1 MPDIKGNIQR
11 LYNGLKSEG
20 ANDLGTLEEFTSK
33 LQDEGNRR
41 KVYDVVTRKLG
52 HNVGDYNKFS
62 SYIYEDNVKANT
74 QQKLEAKPVDAAVGK
89 PQQASAAVQ
98 QPQTAPQQPVAKQ
111 QPQQKAATVQAQ
123 QPQQPKEHPMTEADK
138 ARMNEFM
145 DEFKGDARA
154 TLARTKNTSDWIEGI
169 SKRKPWDVGN
179 VNIGTDLLANGQ
191 KRNKNVVQKGG
202 KYITQSGNAY
212 NTAEEANEEQEEIDW
227 QNSNAAK
234 VAKMQKELEGLDK
247 EIEKEKKHVSE
258 EYAAKNGI
266 KLPDFLQK
274 FRNAHQ
280 EERKDTPLTV
290 SMSTTS
296 PRLQQLQKRQQELRN
311 SIANLQ
317 RPGVRASVE
326 RMNEDLT
333 AKIGKAYEAAGNKYR
348 ESGREGFDKWLA
360 PMGGESTAYGGGIQ
374 DAYNHDYDVQ
384 ILESARRS
392 IKNAQNLI
400 NEADINA
407 KNGTLT
413 DWLNRSFAGGAAR
426 GLGQSAFDLRTWD
439 FGLNDAV
446 EAKNLLNI
454 LKKADNGQK
463 LTANEQALLDAKA
476 TEAATLAYFGN
487 EVGRGYKA
495 GQVTGMSLPFMVQ
508 IAVHPA
514 AALGKTSQGMMMRY
528 MVKRFGTAALKR
540 SLASRMLTLGAKG
553 AARLGGDIAASALI
567 TSTSGAGNVTAE
579 TMQRMAGNTQYNF
592 TDKELKHIGYSG
604 TKDRED
610 ATSAAVKS
618 FVNNVLENFTEMGHV
633 DVAGKWVKKGLAK
646 ITPKSLEKGL
656 ERFTQNDFA
665 KALKELGQ
673 RTQFHGT
680 IGEYL
685 EEKEGDALRLILGTA
700 EPGANWGTG
709 KGGFFNLDENIDTFL
724 GVGLMGGAFGVMG
737 AAGYRTDRYN
747 ARKAVE
753 NAGNIADAV
762 FADGERFDNWRQI
775 RNTLSFGSDEEVKD
789 VMRDVFGTDNYTD
802 DERKAVAQYAGAAYK
817 MRGIKIAEAKAKAE
831 GDNLM
836 SAYDEGRSLST
847 AEEMNDARNM
857 YEYRRK
863 QAAEAMGISE
873 DELDAQ
879 TEQSTPEMYLRVAMQ
894 QGADKGKAVEKYINS
909 KARFDGMIDGL
920 RDNINDKANEAED
933 AIRQNTNRSMEDAQ
947 VVEATL
953 ADGTHGYIV
962 SGVVDVTEDG
972 KVNANGTADFMTMR
986 TDDGKIIAVAPSDI
1000 ETASVNYADAL
1011 IEQARADIEEQE
1023 STAAE
1028 ADIENGGLNVEQGAP
1043 VNFLDDSGQVVNAV
1057 SEGVTQTE
1065 DGQTIV
1071 SLNVN
1076 GQSIQMPL
1084 DALRGAVDRFNRT
1097 RAEQYARQE
1106 DATDIEQEGEGVQIE
1121 QGQTVTYVGAD
1132 DTQYTAT
1139 VMTEPDADGYV
1150 EIEVQLADGSKFV
1163 NRVKADELMQAATS
1177 IEGKPTTTA
1186 QTSEEEAQLPPPPT
1200 NMTVGED
1207 GSLVEAQQPTEEQT
1221 RAIDRI
1227 PSHEANG
1234 TKVYDWEKA
1243 APEDTYDALV
1253 ETFGSMAD
1261 KGVENSIKDIDKQL
1275 KAAEKALQKVEG
1287 MTIEQMMANPNA
1299 IADAQNLV
1307 NALNE
1312 RKKYWES
1319 VKNVPTARAAQAEE
1333 RKKKEAEN
1341 ALPPLPENVTV
1352 GEDGSLQAVDNNEE
1366 KAQEQITEQPQAVE
1380 ESASEQTESE
1390 AAPEVAEEANE
1401 TEEQVREA
1409 EAQTD
1414 TNPTEAQK
1422 EAGNYRKGHVT
1433 IDGLDISIEQPRGSV
1448 RSGKDKGGKEWSVVM
1463 NNTYGYIRGTEGVD
1477 GDHIDIFLSDNP
1489 TEGDVFVVDQV
1500 NEDGTFDEHK
1510 VMYGFPDIESAR
1522 EAYLANYSEGWQGL
1536 GAITPVSKENFKK
1549 WIDSSHRK
1557 TKPFAEYSSVE
1568 TIGDVL
1574 TEHTE
1579 EEQQTAN
1586 KTKQNDSEG
1595 KQEEKKPQKPTSNR
1609 KNTEEQKERLYEN
1622 GGIYIERET
1631 TEDDGAYEVYS
1642 LHNGD
1647 AVQYCVPDSA
1657 DKRIA
1662 DFKKPG
1668 EESVGTAY
1676 NAMGDYMFRSL
1687 EEAKEIAEKLRKRD
1701 AANAEYQKKVAEKE
1715 KAEAEKAEAEKE
1727 RKRYGG
1733 FTDGKSPMQAANIA
1747 KVLDKVHNF
1756 TGYGTKA
1763 MYKHI
1768 EDWAKTDGVTFGVE
1782 HVPGKKTP
1790 EYYARMKDG
1799 SEFLIPKTAYDYATF
1814 VGGKMMS
1821 EADIERS
1828 KKDDELQSLKQRY
1841 SKYKD
1846 EAKRAERIARLEK
1859 ALKGMN
1865 APDLAKELADLRRLD
1880 ELMGEAEQNTAKPS
1894 TQEKAEEKAKTSDSQ
1909 EDEKKRTE
1917 KDKGKGKK
1925 NERKA
1930 EPMDIGKFVPY
1941 TPKVAEWVQNMPP
1954 MHNMLGVYHDPS
1966 GFAVASDG
1974 HILVYDKRQYDDS
1987 RKGQIVATRDIKK
2000 GREFTWKKKGETIE
2014 GRYPNWQRVIPEVEN
2029 NGYRAVNI
2037 DFAGFA
2043 ADFKKQK
2050 AQIIAEFKE
2059 RNNLPENEDVYAVN
2073 LVMPDGRSVRVDNKL
2088 LQDYL
2093 DAADSLGATSLYYG
2107 NDYRKPLF
2115 VKSENGGALL
2125 MPMMGTNDAPVIDL
2139 SKYVTAENSESKQE
2153 DAASEPTAV
2162 ESKGKKPTAVKGEKI
2177 EDVGERLE
2185 GARKDMLKV
2194 LSKTFED
2201 ATVQALIELP
2211 FSKAFKKPDLKKA
2224 VESGALREEDALF
2237 YETLFA
2243 LINTNKPKDTK
2254 SELWKKKKYENYE
2267 TSVEKWAKQT
2277 HNILS
2282 FLKEFVEATPEQRD
2296 IMMRTMMENHYPGR
2310 DKELAEI
2317 EKRKELNKD
2326 YTYTDKDGK
2335 EHTKKY
2341 EWGDKTTP
2349 NMVWVMHE
2357 ILSRLGYEV
2366 GDKMDIPYGVIKAS
2380 ADGLYYGLTDNKNDK
2395 NYAIGTFASI
2405 EGAIDAAVYLAKVKR
2420 GDTDLQHPKK
2430 LFSVVHTKTTY
2441 KDSGK
2446 YRVVYGRNLNV
2457 KQFDS
2462 KEEADKFVK
2471 EKAARAISAYASPI
2485 QEVDEMTDYVITFYH
2500 PLTGKKIQIDNEK
2513 FATKAE
2519 TLTYLSENIES
2530 VNEAVNEKLR
2540 AEAEQKGQKKEIT
2553 ADDMMHVSYTYNV
2566 ANKTASYAVYMN
2578 KEVANNYGM
2587 PAMLREGFQS
2597 REEAKQWLEEHKTE
2611 VFDIYKKA
2619 EAQRKAYV
2627 YFSSGQDT
2635 RAGEDYR
2642 NGKDVTAE
2650 DFMNE
2655 FGFRGVQFGN
2665 WTNQTDRQMAINQ
2678 AYDALI
2684 DMAHLLG
2691 VSPKALSLGGK
2702 LGIAF
2707 GSRGSGNANAH
2718 FERDE
2723 FVINLTKTRGAGSLA
2738 HEWWHAL
2745 DSYFAKQAGMELG
2758 MVTEQTSL
2766 EMRKELR
2773 EAYNNL
2779 VDAIKETDYYE
2790 RSRKSG
2796 SYWGSIV
2803 EVTARLFAE
2812 WVDRELK
2819 KRGELNTFL
2828 SRGADEER
2836 WQQMMY
2842 DVHRATATVS
2852 GKEPMT
2858 FDEFKQTKE
2867 SLRGYPYPS
2876 TAEVEELGDAVRN
2889 IFDTVQERID
2899 EESGAVALFHKAE
2912 GTAEGVSE
2920 RDAAVR
2926 DAIVD
2931 IMRGAGIEVVTDTEE
2946 AQRILDLANGEVNE
2960 HRVYHGT
2967 GADFDAFDHSHMGE
2981 GEGAQAYGWGT
2992 YVTEVE
2998 GIGRGYAKR
3007 VTDLKASERE
3017 FIKGKIEEARKYNIP
3032 AQVEYW
3038 ENELKNLGDAQ
3049 HYLYEVEI
3057 PEDNGRNY
3065 IDWKAP
3071 LTKEN
3076 KEDIRAG
3083 LLKDNFFRGQEQ
3095 MTYDD
3100 LKSRGHDV
3108 PGFEEWLGLRA
3119 DLLTTSYNGEDFYKG
3134 LSQELGG
3141 DEIASEFLKD
3151 CGFVGIKYPAEALS
3165 GGREDG
3171 AKNFVIFDENN
3182 AKIESKTRFF
3192 RTESGEAYGFV
3203 KDGKIY
3209 LDPRIAGTQTA
3220 VHEYTHLWAEALRQ
3234 SEPEKWKEIA
3244 DVLQNDKSVAPLMEQ
3259 VKKNYPELSGDDLID
3274 ELLAHYSGKRG
3285 AERLNAAA
3293 DEIEKQNGGVFG
3305 KAEAISAIENVKR
3318 VLNDFWKKVAELL
3331 GFEKKF
3337 KNADE
3342 VADMVLNDLLSGSA
3356 INTATDNKSGQ
3367 MRFDFGDNENKRAT
3381 EEDAANTL
3389 YSARE
3394 LVKARQRIN
3403 SIGNIGKA
3411 GTKAFESEDGKRIYN
3426 PTVAKN
3432 IGEYMVNALQEY
3444 KDWLEFYAEDSNATK
3459 AYKQRFADHIAE
3471 VDKAIEFY
3479 NELKDGKITDP
3490 NAIYDR
3496 DIRYREIGAPL
3507 NPRGERM
3514 TAQNTSLDEAIAIQG
3529 SGIRYSTRV
3538 NHNSPFL
3545 LKKADGSFVDAETGE
3560 TLGFDHRFMG
3570 TGEGNQAHGW
3580 GSYFSVNDI
3589 REYAGS
3595 ADVSDELE
3603 AVEDAEEKW
3612 KDEEQEAWIDT
3623 DIETREQF
3631 NIDLP
3636 IYLEDSYSI
3645 GDADPREVAE
3655 IAVEYFGEDRDKVF
3669 TDDENEDDNIY
3680 EINDRLLSAMDTEYR
3695 RKMFDKRSEFI
3706 DNYVKEHTQQPERHH
3721 YDVEIPD
3728 NDGTNY
3734 IEEGG
3739 EVDEKIL
3746 GKVRAEL
3753 QSRIDE
3759 DGMNADYMLEKMDDV
3774 DYMDGRL
3781 LYKMLSKY
3789 AFDGSDEKASK
3800 FLKECGIV
3808 GIHYDGRQDGEC
3820 YVIFDESDAKIV
3832 NHERFRDGEAAQTE
3846 ERDEDAMER
3855 DARAFADELGTRVRV
3870 VRDVNEIEHPD
3881 AATQNRM
3888 RESLGWFDPKSG
3900 EVVVVIPNNTDA
3912 ADVRATVLHE
3922 IVGHK
3927 GLQQVVGKEKFE
3939 DFLMKVYRGV
3949 DVETRKK
3956 INEIA
3961 ARNHWDFYEGIEEY
3975 IAQQAER
3982 GFEDREN
3989 AGLWR
3994 KIVQY
3999 VRDLLSEA
4007 KVRLGMNL
4015 GENDVRYMLWKTYQL
4030 KKGRRG
4036 VFAEARDVALQNE
4049 LGVGNYRYSRNV
4061 FGGNSGYVGYS
4072 KSKRAVRAENA
4083 GLRNKSQMNKEFA
4096 DEVNELI
4103 KATNPDAEKVTLKQ
4117 IKDALGDIKADE
4129 WHHTSMYG
4137 NRTNYYSAETIA
4149 KYFTPESEEEKT
4161 ARESKANRYEE
4172 ARAAY
4177 YDLHNEL
4184 EKAAYDAMPK
4194 NENGKFVSS
4203 DGYEVMAQR
4212 NMLDKPQNLY
4222 NAGIIKGNR
4231 YYSGED
4237 LYFEHREDYDRLE
4250 KEYNE
4255 AWQKAHDGVLTE
4267 DKKERLQQLQKEMSE
4282 ADIDRFRFRT
4292 SEELDRDY
4300 PNWNDTQTTSKGG
4313 HSTQITGTVSTYRK
4327 IGEMLK
4333 QNGMDGV
4340 SVLDA
4345 SSGKGVGTEA
4355 LRDMGFD
4362 VDDVE
4367 PYAPSDRKNAPTYD
4381 SYDKIDKKYDVIISN
4396 AVLNVIP
4403 DDWRADVLRNM
4414 AAHLADG
4421 GMMIV
4426 NTRGVDE
4433 AKGVKNKVE
4442 LDDASEILIS
4452 NGKGG
4457 FRSYQKFYN
4466 HETLAKFI
4474 KDTLGDGYVIEK
4486 ATKANAGFANSNA
4499 VVVRKADT
4507 TNGGGIRFRDNGSNA
4522 AAHPDEADNTLRGVA
4537 LEYNKRLG
4545 KGSYQAIEAIQDS
4558 MRSLLEVQRI
4568 LEERSGKPLE
4578 DWENAYMAENA
4589 MSSRNNAEYEAWK
4602 RDNYKP
4608 LTEAVR
4614 ALMES
4619 EGLSREGVEEYLYM
4633 KHGIERNRE
4642 MSVRAAISEKAEREG
4657 KKAAHA
4663 EIRAQRDAAKQ
4674 NGTDFKEPTDTERK
4688 RLEKQ
4693 KEAEMQKQLRNDW
4706 KQKRDEIRK
4715 QYPNDWEKAQR
4726 ELDKAAT
4733 MVFGADLDAREYSGL
4748 TAIMSTDDVADART
4762 RAYDAVKQLMEDRPQ
4777 ECKALDDAVHN
4788 AASITLEKPFRS
4800 GLIDRT
4806 TFDDISDMY
4815 EYYIPLRGFSETMA
4829 EEVYN
4834 YLRGDAGHG
4843 YSEPIKR
4850 AKGRMSQAESPL
4862 TYLVQMAQ
4870 SALVQGNRNIMK
4882 QRFYNMA
4889 VRRPSDLITVSEAWV
4904 VKQLNPQTGA
4914 EEWVTAYPQIKPEMS
4929 ADEVEKA
4936 VADFE
4941 NDMMQREAQGEA
4953 FKTGSKKGDGI
4964 PYRTL
4969 HDQLAEHQVIVKRA
4983 GREYVLTVNGNP
4995 RLAQAVNG
5003 KTNPNSNYEGVGGK
5017 VKKALDDTNRKLSQL
5032 YTTANPDFVV
5042 SNLMRD
5048 TAYTW
5053 SMALIKEDATY
5064 AKSFIGHWN
5073 KNLPKMWSLY
5083 TKLQHNRLDM
5093 NDPVEREFKN
5103 FVMNGG
5109 ETGYS
5114 TLQEL
5119 EDIKAELD
5127 KDLAK
5132 GDVKKYVDRKLE
5144 AFDRLNRSVENLARF
5159 SAYLASRDAG
5169 RTVERSV
5176 YDAKEISVNFNKKGA
5191 GGMFFGTNG
5200 QTKIGN
5206 IASSMSAIGR
5216 GGYIFWNAGIQG
5228 MANISKI
5235 AKRNPKK
5242 FAAGAAV
5249 GFALGFILAAMHGD
5263 DDDDE
5268 LGYGDLPDYVRRS
5281 NIVIGGGKHY
5291 FTAPLPVEYRTMY
5304 GMGELAQRVL
5314 SGNEKYT
5321 NAELAEKVAATITQA
5336 LPIDPLEGMSGGGK
5350 WYSPLIPSY
5359 AKPLAE
5365 VAVNSDWTGK
5375 PIYYENEWNK
5385 RNPEW
5390 TKVNEKTTNS
5400 ILFATSKML
5409 NEWTG
5414 GDDFTSGALDINPAI
5429 VEHLAQGY
5437 LGGLMTFGN
5446 RVMKTG
5452 ETLVGAR
5459 DYDSRN
5465 IPVANRIYKQPTEYT
5480 KDSRINSEYRKDVED
5495 MRDLKQKERGY
5506 RQKAAEGNAE
5516 YAEKY
5521 RELVRSREYRKMLR
5535 FENLYK
5541 QVKKLNDDAGGDE
5554 RAMKQVKRL
5563 KKDAVRVMDNE
5574 N

>member
-1 MPDIKGNIQR
+1 MPDINENRKAIYNALAKKGVNM
-11 LYNGLKSEG
+11 
-20 ANDLGTLEEFTSK
+20 GTYEQFDRAMSDT
-33 LQDEGNRR
+33 GNR
-41 KVYDVVTRKLG
+41 KAVYDAARKHG
-52 HNVGDYNKFS
+52 INVGDYDTYENA
-62 SYIYEDNVKANT
+62 IYAS
-74 QQKLEAKPVDAAVGK
+74 QQKLETKPVDAAVSK

-111 QPQQKAATVQAQ
+111 QPQQ
-123 QPQQPKEHPMTEADK
+123 PKGHPMTEEDK
-138 ARMNEFM
+138 ARMSESM
-145 DEFKGDARA
+145 GDMRMSIAA
-154 TLARTKNTSDWIEGI
+154 KTKNTSDWIEGI

-191 KRNKNVVQKGG
+191 KRNKNVVQKGN

-212 NTAEEANEEQEEIDW
+212 DTAEEANEEQEEIDW
-227 QNSNAAK
+227 KNSNAAK

-247 EIEKEKKHVSE
+247 QIADEEGRLRVQTLADKDAIMYSNEK
-258 EYAAKNGI
+258 YNTM
-266 KLPDFLQK
+266 QK
-274 FRNAHQ
+274 ELGKTA
-280 EERKDTPLTV
+280 
-290 SMSTTS
+290 TS
-296 PRLQQLQKRQQELRN
+296 GKLQQLRQRQQELRN

-487 EVGRGYKA
+487 EAGRGYKA

-508 IAVHPA
+508 FAVHPA

-567 TSTSGAGNVTAE
+567 TSTTGAGNVTAE
-579 TMQRMAGNTQYNF
+579 TMQKMAGNIQGDF
-592 TDKELKHIGYSG
+592 TDKELKHIGYLG

-724 GVGLMGGAFGVMG
+724 GVSLMGGAFGVMG
-737 AAGYRTDRYN
+737 AAGYRTERYN

-753 NAGNIADAV
+753 NAGAAADAV
-762 FADGERFDNWRQI
+762 FARVAQERNDADILTGENGWRQM

-789 VMRDVFGTDNYTD
+789 VLTRVFTS
-802 DERKAVAQYAGAAYK
+802 DEFTPEQRKAVAQYAGAAYK
-817 MRGIKIAEAKAKAE
+817 MRGIKIAEAKAKAG

-972 KVNANGTADFMTMR
+972 KVNASGTADFMTMR
-986 TDDGKIIAVAPSDI
+986 TDDGKVIAVAPSDI
-1000 ETASVNYADAL
+1000 ETASINAADAL
-1011 IEQARADIEEQE
+1011 VEQARADIEEQE

-1028 ADIENGGLNVEQGAP
+1028 ANIENGGLNVEQGAP
-1043 VNFLDDSGQVVNAV
+1043 VNFVDDSGQVVNAV

-1163 NRVKADELMQAATS
+1163 NRVKADELMQAATA

-1207 GSLVEAQQPTEEQT
+1207 GSIVEAQQPTEEQT

-1261 KGVENSIKDIDKQL
+1261 KGVENSVKDIDKQL
-1275 KAAEKALQKVEG
+1275 KAAEKALQKVEN

-1333 RKKKEAEN
+1333 ERKKKEAEN
-1341 ALPPLPENVTV
+1341 ALPPLPENVTI
-1352 GEDGSLQAVDNNEE
+1352 GEDGSLQVVEDNNEE
-1366 KAQEQITEQPQAVE
+1366 KEEEPTTEATE
-1380 ESASEQTESE
+1380 ETPVAEEKENEPTVTEEPTE
-1390 AAPEVAEEANE
+1390 AAPTAQQA
-1401 TEEQVREA
+1401 EEQVREA

-1448 RSGKDKGGKEWSVVM
+1448 RSGKDKDGKEWSVVM

-1489 TEGDVFVVDQV
+1489 AEGDVFVVDQV

-1568 TIGDVL
+1568 TNGDVL

-1579 EEQQTAN
+1579 EAQQAANEDEQRDAVNKQVEKVLSEHGYHKGDMFRTHNMGNNAKAEIAGFDAGGVVLRTFDENGKQTAQYIEFAEN
-1586 KTKQNDSEG
+1586 FLEMVDNGYLEPITEERKES
-1595 KQEEKKPQKPTSNR
+1595 EEKADNVQQA
-1609 KNTEEQKERLYEN
+1609 EEPKERLYEN

-1747 KVLDKVHNF
+1747 KVLDKLHNY

-1799 SEFLIPKTAYDYATF
+1799 SEFLIPKTAYDYAKF
-1814 VGGKMMS
+1814 VGGKMMD

-1828 KKDDELQSLKQRY
+1828 KKDAELQSLKQRY
-1841 SKYKD
+1841 SKYKGKA
-1846 EAKRAERIARLEK
+1846 ERAERIARLEK

-1880 ELMGEAEQNTAKPS
+1880 ELMGEAEKAEKPQ
-1894 TQEKAEEKAKTSDSQ
+1894 QEKAEEKK
-1909 EDEKKRTE
+1909 EE
-1917 KDKGKGKK
+1917 KGKK
-1925 NERKA
+1925 YDFSNESEEEFVAFEKKVKDMSDEELLDVMRSQGWDENKANHMSVYDEYDARYDKKYTEMFEMYMNGLNGGSMSRKQVEGMLADA
-1930 EPMDIGKFVPY
+1930 EKKWKDG
-1941 TPKVAEWVQNMPP
+1941 
-1954 MHNMLGVYHDPS
+1954 
-1966 GFAVASDG
+1966 GFANDMRIELNAQMD
-1974 HILVYDKRQYDDS
+1974 
-1987 RKGQIVATRDIKK
+1987 AC
-2000 GREFTWKKKGETIE
+2000 REWLDAHLEKEEKKKE
-2014 GRYPNWQRVIPEVEN
+2014 
-2029 NGYRAVNI
+2029 
-2037 DFAGFA
+2037 
-2043 ADFKKQK
+2043 
-2050 AQIIAEFKE
+2050 
-2059 RNNLPENEDVYAVN
+2059 
-2073 LVMPDGRSVRVDNKL
+2073 
-2088 LQDYL
+2088 
-2093 DAADSLGATSLYYG
+2093 
-2107 NDYRKPLF
+2107 
-2115 VKSENGGALL
+2115 
-2125 MPMMGTNDAPVIDL
+2125 
-2139 SKYVTAENSESKQE
+2139 
-2153 DAASEPTAV
+2153 
-2162 ESKGKKPTAVKGEKI
+2162 GKKPTAVKGKKI
-2177 EDVGERLE
+2177 EDVGEKIG
-2185 GARKDMLKV
+2185 GARKDIASEMSGKINLNAD
-2194 LSKTFED
+2194 TF
-2201 ATVQALIELP
+2201 P
-2211 FSKAFKKPDLKKA
+2211 KMFPKFDLKKLVEKGLDPKMAAA
-2224 VESGALREEDALF
+2224 VMFLRQEAMKVF
-2237 YETLFA
+2237 
-2243 LINTNKPKDTK
+2243 K
-2254 SELWKKKKYENYE
+2254 SKKKRSGTAEALSAAKFFAAYAKRALEEGNTDVTFTDGRWMFTEYGQASIKTNIE
-2267 TSVEKWAKQT
+2267 LYGKIMEKMGTDMLDLDLSDYHIDPIGVGKISGVRHYAYRNDGKGGREQFEPHYTAHAGRSVDY
-2277 HNILS
+2277 
-2282 FLKEFVEATPEQRD
+2282 LKEDE
-2296 IMMRTMMENHYPGR
+2296 R
-2310 DKELAEI
+2310 DKAFEFVINKLEQNVSYKNAHPYSLSVYRQGSKYFVGTRISGEI
-2317 EKRKELNKD
+2317 EHLTEDFDNLKDANEYLNANEADLQVKAAQ
-2326 YTYTDKDGK
+2326 TEQQKKADKKSTAPVAKLEFKSGK
-2335 EHTKKY
+2335 ENRSNTVISVKI
-2341 EWGDKTTP
+2341 GDEYVP
-2349 NMVWVMHE
+2349 
-2357 ILSRLGYEV
+2357 LSDEL
-2366 GDKMDIPYGVIKAS
+2366 
-2380 ADGLYYGLTDNKNDK
+2380 
-2395 NYAIGTFASI
+2395 
-2405 EGAIDAAVYLAKVKR
+2405 
-2420 GDTDLQHPKK
+2420 
-2430 LFSVVHTKTTY
+2430 
-2441 KDSGK
+2441 KDSSVLEF
-2446 YRVVYGRNLNV
+2446 Y
-2457 KQFDS
+2457 
-2462 KEEADKFVK
+2462 KEHKDELQQ
-2471 EKAARAISAYASPI
+2471 KA
-2485 QEVDEMTDYVITFYH
+2485 QQLMDEWF
-2500 PLTGKKIQIDNEK
+2500 
-2513 FATKAE
+2513 
-2519 TLTYLSENIES
+2519 
-2530 VNEAVNEKLR
+2530 
-2540 AEAEQKGQKKEIT
+2540 
-2553 ADDMMHVSYTYNV
+2553 
-2566 ANKTASYAVYMN
+2566 
-2578 KEVANNYGM
+2578 
-2587 PAMLREGFQS
+2587 
-2597 REEAKQWLEEHKTE
+2597 EAKQ
-2611 VFDIYKKA
+2611 KA
-2619 EAQRKAYV
+2619 KGWKPELSLGGVGAR
-2627 YFSSGQDT
+2627 S
-2635 RAGEDYR
+2635 GEDYR
-2642 NGKDVTAE
+2642 HGRDIDAE
-2650 DFMNE
+2650 ELHNT
-2655 FGFRGVQFGN
+2655 FGFRGIEFGN
-2665 WTNQTDRQMAINQ
+2665 YVSQKERQKFLNET
-2678 AYDALI
+2678 YDALM
-2684 DMAHLLG
+2684 DLSTLLG
-2691 VSPKALSLGGK
+2691 ISPKAIGLGGE
-2702 LGIAF
+2702 LGFAIGA
-2707 GSRGSGNANAH
+2707 RGLGAKSGQAH
-2718 FERDE
+2718 YEPTYN
-2723 FVINLTKTRGAGSLA
+2723 VINLTKKSGAGALA

-2745 DSYFAKQAGMELG
+2745 DFFMNREGNTRKASATSVENAEGFSKETRKEMRDAFMHLMETIKGSEYYKRTKALEHRMHPDRASNQTGYFDQPTELG
-2758 MVTEQTSL
+2758 ARAFQ
-2766 EMRKELR
+2766 
-2773 EAYNNL
+2773 
-2779 VDAIKETDYYE
+2779 DYVQ
-2790 RSRKSG
+2790 R
-2796 SYWGSIV
+2796 
-2803 EVTARLFAE
+2803 RLME
-2812 WVDRELK
+2812 KGVKND
-2819 KRGELNTFL
+2819 FL
-2828 SRGADEER
+2828 STFTPEES
-2836 WQQMMY
+2836 WNGE
-2842 DVHRATATVS
+2842 A
-2852 GKEPMT
+2852 EN
-2858 FDEFKQTKE
+2858 
-2867 SLRGYPYPS
+2867 YPYPTGKDAEKIAEAIDNVFS
-2876 TAEVEELGDAVRN
+2876 T
-2889 IFDTVQERID
+2889 IQERTD
-2899 EESGAVALFHKAE
+2899 EDGKAILYHKAE

-2926 DAIVD
+2926 DAIVER
-2931 IMRGAGIEVVTDTEE
+2931 MREAGIEVVTDTEE

-2981 GEGAQAYGWGT
+2981 GEGNQFFGWGT

-2998 GIGRGYAKR
+2998 GIGRTYAR
-3007 VTDLKASERE
+3007 ASA
-3017 FIKGKIEEARKYNIP
+3017 KGT
-3032 AQVEYW
+3032 
-3038 ENELKNLGDAQ
+3038 NELKEAERKRDEASYRVQLLSQRYRDTELSIKNYKQATGHHKREIDRLMNERTALVKEHGEKSTQVSNFDFYDYIGEEREYLKTIESSLKKEEDAYKETKKELLEAQ
-3049 HYLYEVEI
+3049 NELEEAKNNVKEAESNIQRFLYTVDI
-3057 PEDNGRNY
+3057 PNDNGRNY

-3076 KEDIRAG
+3076 KEDIHAG

-3182 AKIESKTRFF
+3182 AKITDKVRFF

-3209 LDPRIAGTQTA
+3209 LDPRIAGAQTA
-3220 VHEYTHLWAEALRQ
+3220 VHEYTHLWAEAVRKGN
-3234 SEPEKWKEIA
+3234 PEKWDEIKG
-3244 DVLQNDKSVAPLMEQ
+3244 VLLNDESVKPFIDE
-3259 VKKNYPELSGDDLID
+3259 VRKKYPELTNED
-3274 ELLAHYSGKRG
+3274 ELLDEVLAHYSGKRG
-3285 AERLNAAA
+3285 AERLRASTKRIADSKNGVFEKADVYRAMENLKNAIRRFWEAFA
-3293 DEIEKQNGGVFG
+3293 DFMHVPYKSVDEI
-3305 KAEAISAIENVKR
+3305 ADR
-3318 VLNDFWKKVAELL
+3318 V
-3331 GFEKKF
+3331 
-3337 KNADE
+3337 
-3342 VADMVLNDLLSGSA
+3342 MYDLLSGVNPRQEVEKLQKEPHKKKQLDIVTKA
-3356 INTATDNKSGQ
+3356 NVMFDDYHTGIRTIDDIKTFAEAVEYGEGMDMYPDFTEDDAREALKSGEITVYSSKPIENGVFVSASR
-3367 MRFDFGDNENKRAT
+3367 MEAEDYAGGGKVYEKRVPLTDVAWLFANEG
-3381 EEDAANTL
+3381 
-3389 YSARE
+3389 
-3394 LVKARQRIN
+3394 Q
-3403 SIGNIGKA
+3403 
-3411 GTKAFESEDGKRIYN
+3411 
-3426 PTVAKN
+3426 
-3432 IGEYMVNALQEY
+3432 
-3444 KDWLEFYAEDSNATK
+3444 YAE
-3459 AYKQRFADHIAE
+3459 
-3471 VDKAIEFY
+3471 V
-3479 NELKDGKITDP
+3479 NE
-3490 NAIYDR
+3490 
-3496 DIRYREIGAPL
+3496 DIRFRDGEIGTPL

-3545 LKKADGSFVDAETGE
+3545 LKRADGSFVDAETGE

-3580 GSYFSVNDI
+3580 GSYFSANDI
-3589 REYAGS
+3589 RRYGNKYGVK
-3595 ADVSDELE
+3595 ADVLYKGKSLRD
-3603 AVEDAEEKW
+3603 
-3612 KDEEQEAWIDT
+3612 
-3623 DIETREQF
+3623 DIFAPF
-3631 NIDLP
+3631 N
-3636 IYLEDSYSI
+3636 YSY
-3645 GDADPREVAE
+3645 
-3655 IAVEYFGEDRDKVF
+3655 FF
-3669 TDDENEDDNIY
+3669 DENGMYGGKAAAEKKYMEDIDRAIRRN
-3680 EINDRLLSAMDTEYR
+3680 NDYGASQIQKKLDLLRQS
-3695 RKMFDKRSEFI
+3695 SEQDFV
-3706 DNYVKEHTQQPERHH
+3706 NVTNRHH

-3734 IEEGG
+3734 IEEK
-3739 EVDEKIL
+3739 EP
-3746 GKVRAEL
+3746 
-3753 QSRIDE
+3753 
-3759 DGMNADYMLEKMDDV
+3759 
-3774 DYMDGRL
+3774 
-3781 LYKMLSKY
+3781 LS
-3789 AFDGSDEKASK
+3789 EKAIDRIVDALDKRLRDTFKDTKTEGFYEWVRVHHSEGLRQGQNFRDIRE
-3800 FLKECGIV
+3800 FLRDSGNTEEEISNVLHDAGFV

-3832 NHERFRDGEAAQTE
+3832 NHERFRDAEETE
-3846 ERDEDAMER
+3846 QNAERDEDAMER
-3855 DARAFADELGTRVRV
+3855 EARTFADELGTRVRV

-3939 DFLMKVYRGV
+3939 DFLMRVYRGV

-4030 KKGRRG
+4030 KKNRRG
-4036 VFAEARDVALQNE
+4036 VFAEAKDVALQNE

-4231 YYSGED
+4231 YYSGEE
-4237 LYFEHREDYDRLE
+4237 LYFDHKEDYDRLE

-4267 DKKERLQQLQKEMSE
+4267 DKKERLQQLQKEMNE
-4282 ADIDRFRFRT
+4282 ADIDR
-4292 SEELDRDY
+4292 Y
-4300 PNWNDTQTTSKGG
+4300 
-4313 HSTQITGTVSTYRK
+4313 
-4327 IGEMLK
+4327 
-4333 QNGMDGV
+4333 
-4340 SVLDA
+4340 
-4345 SSGKGVGTEA
+4345 
-4355 LRDMGFD
+4355 
-4362 VDDVE
+4362 
-4367 PYAPSDRKNAPTYD
+4367 
-4381 SYDKIDKKYDVIISN
+4381 
-4396 AVLNVIP
+4396 
-4403 DDWRADVLRNM
+4403 
-4414 AAHLADG
+4414 
-4421 GMMIV
+4421 
-4426 NTRGVDE
+4426 
-4433 AKGVKNKVE
+4433 
-4442 LDDASEILIS
+4442 
-4452 NGKGG
+4452 
-4457 FRSYQKFYN
+4457 
-4466 HETLAKFI
+4466 
-4474 KDTLGDGYVIEK
+4474 
-4486 ATKANAGFANSNA
+4486 
-4499 VVVRKADT
+4499 
-4507 TNGGGIRFRDNGSNA
+4507 RFRDNGNNA
-4522 AAHPDEADNTLRGVA
+4522 ATHPEGADNELRGVA

-4602 RDNYKP
+4602 RDSYKP

-4693 KEAEMQKQLRNDW
+4693 KAAEMQKQLRSDW
-4706 KQKRDEIRK
+4706 KQKRDEIRNK
-4715 QYPNDWEKAQR
+4715 YPNDWEKAQR

-4777 ECKALDDAVHN
+4777 ECKALDDAVRN

-4800 GLIDRT
+4800 GLIDRA

-4815 EYYIPLRGFSETMA
+4815 EYYIPLRGFSETTA

-4889 VRRPSDLITVSEAWV
+4889 LRRPSDLITVSEAWV

-4953 FKTGSKKGDGI
+4953 FKTGSKKGEGI

-4995 RLAQAVNG
+4995 RLAQAING

-5017 VKKALDDTNRKLSQL
+5017 VKKGLDDVNRKMSQL
-5032 YTTANPDFVV
+5032 YTTANPDFVL

-5073 KNLPKMWSLY
+5073 KNLPKMWTLY
-5083 TKLQHNRLDM
+5083 NKLQHNTLNM
-5093 NDPVEREFKN
+5093 NDQTEREFKN

-5132 GDVKKYVDRKLE
+5132 GNVKEFVDRKLA

-5200 QTKIGN
+5200 QTKLGN

-5228 MANISKI
+5228 MANIAKV

-5242 FAAGAAV
+5242 FTAGAAV
-5249 GFALGFILAAMHGD
+5249 GFALGFILAAIHGD

-5268 LGYGDLPDYVRRS
+5268 LGYGDLPEYVRRS

-5291 FTAPLPVEYRTMY
+5291 FTAPLPVEYRVMY

-5321 NAELAEKVAATITQA
+5321 NAELAEKITSTITQA
-5336 LPIDPLEGMSGGGK
+5336 LPIDPMEGMSGGGK

-5390 TKVNEKTTNS
+5390 TKVNENTTNS

-5452 ETLVGAR
+5452 ETIVGAR

-5465 IPVANRIYKQPTEYT
+5465 IPFANRTYKQPTEYT
-5480 KDSRINSEYRKDVED
+5480 KESRINSEYRKDIED

>member
-1 MPDIKGNIQR
+1 MPDINENRKAIYNALAKKGVNM
-11 LYNGLKSEG
+11 
-20 ANDLGTLEEFTSK
+20 GTYEQFDRAMSDT
-33 LQDEGNRR
+33 GNR
-41 KVYDVVTRKLG
+41 KAVYDAARKHG
-52 HNVGDYNKFS
+52 INVGDYNT
-62 SYIYEDNVKANT
+62 YENAIYAS

-89 PQQASAAVQ
+89 PTQTSASV
-98 QPQTAPQQPVAKQ
+98 QQPVAKQ
-111 QPQQKAATVQAQ
+111 QPQQKAATVQAP
-123 QPQQPKEHPMTEADK
+123 QPQQPKEHPMTKEDK
-138 ARMNEFM
+138 ARM
-145 DEFKGDARA
+145 DESIADMRMSIA
-154 TLARTKNTSDWIEGI
+154 ARTKNTSDWIEGI

-212 NTAEEANEEQEEIDW
+212 DTAEEANEEQEEIDW

-247 EIEKEKKHVSE
+247 QIEKEKKHVSE

-290 SMSTTS
+290 SVSTTS
-296 PRLQQLQKRQQELRN
+296 PRLQQLQQRQKELRN

-333 AKIGKAYEAAGNKYR
+333 TKIGKAYEAAGNKYR

-374 DAYNHDYDVQ
+374 DAYNHDYDVR

-439 FGLNDAV
+439 FGLNDAD
-446 EAKNLLNI
+446 EAMNLLAI

-476 TEAATLAYFGN
+476 IEAATLAYFGN
-487 EVGRGYKA
+487 EVGRGYNA

-553 AARLGGDIAASALI
+553 VARLGGDIAAATAI
-567 TSTSGAGNVTAE
+567 TSSMGLGNVAAE
-579 TMQRMAGNTQYNF
+579 TMQRMAGNIQGDF
-592 TDKELKHIGYSG
+592 TDKELKHIGYLG

-646 ITPKSLEKGL
+646 ITPKGLEKGL

-665 KALKELGQ
+665 KALRELGQ

-737 AAGYRTDRYN
+737 AAGYRTNRYK

-762 FADGERFDNWRQI
+762 FADGEHFGKWREI

-920 RDNINDKANEAED
+920 REKVDDKANEAED

-972 KVNANGTADFMTMR
+972 KVNASGTADFMTMR
-986 TDDGKIIAVAPSDI
+986 TDDGKVIAVAPSDI

-1011 IEQARADIEEQE
+1011 IEQARAEIEEQE

-1043 VNFLDDSGQVVNAV
+1043 VNFIDDGGMVVNAV

-1071 SLNVN
+1071 LLNVN

-1106 DATDIEQEGEGVQIE
+1106 DAADIEQEGEGVQIE

-1150 EIEVQLADGSKFV
+1150 EIEVQLADGSRFV
-1163 NRVKADELMQAATS
+1163 NRVKADELMQAATA

-1200 NMTVGED
+1200 NMTVDANGN
-1207 GSLVEAQQPTEEQT
+1207 LVEAQQPTEEQT

-1333 RKKKEAEN
+1333 ERKRKEAEN
-1341 ALPPLPENVTV
+1341 SLPPLPENVTI
-1352 GEDGSLQAVDNNEE
+1352 GEDGSLQAVDNNNEE
-1366 KAQEQITEQPQAVE
+1366 KAEEPTTEATEATPVAE
-1380 ESASEQTESE
+1380 EKENEPTVTEEPTE
-1390 AAPEVAEEANE
+1390 AAPTAEENTAAS
-1401 TEEQVREA
+1401 EEKA
-1409 EAQTD
+1409 
-1414 TNPTEAQK
+1414 
-1422 EAGNYRKGHVT
+1422 
-1433 IDGLDISIEQPRGSV
+1433 
-1448 RSGKDKGGKEWSVVM
+1448 
-1463 NNTYGYIRGTEGVD
+1463 
-1477 GDHIDIFLSDNP
+1477 
-1489 TEGDVFVVDQV
+1489 EGDVYEELPIDPSKYYRVTTISELNNITKTGRLSTPEIAMFDNTILNKIHDAIGISFKELEALNSTLEGQEQLRKLWKENKIGPLAPRTKSNHGDIGFQKGSTYYAVD
-1500 NEDGTFDEHK
+1500 N
-1510 VMYGFPDIESAR
+1510 A
-1522 EAYLANYSEGWQGL
+1522 SEGTVVIVNNNKKAKFLQGHH
-1536 GAITPVSKENFKK
+1536 GSYSGRYNDEIKVGEPVVLREGFEGTNF
-1549 WIDSSHRK
+1549 DYFLK
-1557 TKPFAEYSSVE
+1557 TKDGWRKIDFNTAKAAQQQAQQV
-1568 TIGDVL
+1568 T
-1574 TEHTE
+1574 TE
-1579 EEQQTAN
+1579 ERKESEEKADNVQD

-1609 KNTEEQKERLYEN
+1609 KNTEKPKERLYEN

-1647 AVQYCVPDSA
+1647 AVRYCVPDSA

-1676 NAMGDYMFRSL
+1676 NTMGDYEFRSL
-1687 EEAKEIAEKLRKRD
+1687 EEAKEIAEKLRDRD

-1715 KAEAEKAEAEKE
+1715 KAEEKTE
-1727 RKRYGG
+1727 
-1733 FTDGKSPMQAANIA
+1733 
-1747 KVLDKVHNF
+1747 
-1756 TGYGTKA
+1756 
-1763 MYKHI
+1763 
-1768 EDWAKTDGVTFGVE
+1768 
-1782 HVPGKKTP
+1782 GKK
-1790 EYYARMKDG
+1790 EEKKQNENFMRD
-1799 SEFLIPKTAYDYATF
+1799 DY
-1814 VGGKMMS
+1814 
-1821 EADIERS
+1821 R
-1828 KKDDELQSLKQRY
+1828 DD
-1841 SKYKD
+1841 
-1846 EAKRAERIARLEK
+1846 EK
-1859 ALKGMN
+1859 ALIYDFSNILSEAYNGKRKKLRKELDEIKAESGRTDIFGVYNSNGEFLDVAGSAAEAYQVALNNDEESFSVVRFASAAPGNFVYGVTSGWLFTNEIPSGEWRDDKGMLRQEVKDSSIKAIEN
-1865 APDLAKELADLRRLD
+1865 ELALPERI
-1880 ELMGEAEQNTAKPS
+1880 
-1894 TQEKAEEKAKTSDSQ
+1894 
-1909 EDEKKRTE
+1909 E
-1917 KDKGKGKK
+1917 KDMPEDK
-1925 NERKA
+1925 RKA
-1930 EPMDIGKFVPY
+1930 EQKPIDEDIKLSEKEEETLGKFRALQKRRNEIMNELRTLLGGTTESYLQKATEQQKKEAQKLIEEGRALSGTMQKDDLVDLVH
-1941 TPKVAEWVQNMPP
+1941 KVW
-1954 MHNMLGVYHDPS
+1954 HMLGQ
-1966 GFAVASDG
+1966 ASRRYEADG
-1974 HILVYDKRQYDDS
+1974 
-1987 RKGQIVATRDIKK
+1987 
-2000 GREFTWKKKGETIE
+2000 
-2014 GRYPNWQRVIPEVEN
+2014 
-2029 NGYRAVNI
+2029 
-2037 DFAGFA
+2037 
-2043 ADFKKQK
+2043 
-2050 AQIIAEFKE
+2050 
-2059 RNNLPENEDVYAVN
+2059 
-2073 LVMPDGRSVRVDNKL
+2073 
-2088 LQDYL
+2088 
-2093 DAADSLGATSLYYG
+2093 
-2107 NDYRKPLF
+2107 
-2115 VKSENGGALL
+2115 
-2125 MPMMGTNDAPVIDL
+2125 
-2139 SKYVTAENSESKQE
+2139 SKQNGAKLNE
-2153 DAASEPTAV
+2153 WANLHSDLNVYLNQTYGENVVYMGGKQQDIRETKQTKDAASEPTA
-2162 ESKGKKPTAVKGEKI
+2162 EEGKGKKPTAVKGKKI
-2177 EDVGERLE
+2177 EDVGEKIG
-2185 GARKDMLKV
+2185 GARKDIASEMSGKINLNAD
-2194 LSKTFED
+2194 TF
-2201 ATVQALIELP
+2201 P
-2211 FSKAFKKPDLKKA
+2211 KMFPKFDLKKLVEKGLDPKMAAA
-2224 VESGALREEDALF
+2224 VMFLRQEAMKVF
-2237 YETLFA
+2237 
-2243 LINTNKPKDTK
+2243 K
-2254 SELWKKKKYENYE
+2254 SKKKRSGTAEALSAAKFFAAYAKRALEEGNTDVTFTDGRWMFTEYGQASIKTNIE
-2267 TSVEKWAKQT
+2267 LYGKIMEKMGTDMLDLDLSDYHIDPIGVGKISGVRHYAYRNDGKGGREQFEPHYTAHAGRSVDY
-2277 HNILS
+2277 
-2282 FLKEFVEATPEQRD
+2282 LKEDERDKAFEFVINKLEQNVSYKNAHPYSLSVYRQGSKYFVGTRISGEIEHLTEDFDNLNDANEYLNANEADLQVKAAQTEQQKKAD
-2296 IMMRTMMENHYPGR
+2296 KKSTAPVAKLEFKSGKENRTMVISVKIGNEYVPLS
-2310 DKELAEI
+2310 DEL
-2317 EKRKELNKD
+2317 KD
-2326 YTYTDKDGK
+2326 SSVLKFYK
-2335 EHTKKY
+2335 EHKDELQQKAQQLMD
-2341 EWGDKTTP
+2341 EW
-2349 NMVWVMHE
+2349 
-2357 ILSRLGYEV
+2357 
-2366 GDKMDIPYGVIKAS
+2366 
-2380 ADGLYYGLTDNKNDK
+2380 
-2395 NYAIGTFASI
+2395 F
-2405 EGAIDAAVYLAKVKR
+2405 
-2420 GDTDLQHPKK
+2420 
-2430 LFSVVHTKTTY
+2430 
-2441 KDSGK
+2441 
-2446 YRVVYGRNLNV
+2446 
-2457 KQFDS
+2457 
-2462 KEEADKFVK
+2462 
-2471 EKAARAISAYASPI
+2471 
-2485 QEVDEMTDYVITFYH
+2485 
-2500 PLTGKKIQIDNEK
+2500 
-2513 FATKAE
+2513 
-2519 TLTYLSENIES
+2519 
-2530 VNEAVNEKLR
+2530 
-2540 AEAEQKGQKKEIT
+2540 
-2553 ADDMMHVSYTYNV
+2553 
-2566 ANKTASYAVYMN
+2566 
-2578 KEVANNYGM
+2578 
-2587 PAMLREGFQS
+2587 
-2597 REEAKQWLEEHKTE
+2597 EAKQ
-2611 VFDIYKKA
+2611 KA
-2619 EAQRKAYV
+2619 KGWKPELSLGGVGAR
-2627 YFSSGQDT
+2627 S
-2635 RAGEDYR
+2635 GEDYR
-2642 NGKDVTAE
+2642 HGRDIDAE
-2650 DFMNE
+2650 ELHNT
-2655 FGFRGVQFGN
+2655 FGFRGIEFGN
-2665 WTNQTDRQMAINQ
+2665 YVSQKERQKYLNET
-2678 AYDALI
+2678 YDALM
-2684 DMAHLLG
+2684 DLSTLLG
-2691 VSPKALSLGGK
+2691 ISPKAIGLGGE
-2702 LGIAF
+2702 LGFAIGA
-2707 GSRGSGNANAH
+2707 RGLGAKSGQAH
-2718 FERDE
+2718 YEPTYN
-2723 FVINLTKTRGAGSLA
+2723 VINLTKKSGAGALA

-2745 DSYFAKQAGMELG
+2745 DFFMNREGNTRKASATSVENAEGFNKETRKEMRDAFMHLMETIKGSEYYKRSKALEHRMHPDRASNQTGYFDQPTELG
-2758 MVTEQTSL
+2758 ARAFQ
-2766 EMRKELR
+2766 
-2773 EAYNNL
+2773 
-2779 VDAIKETDYYE
+2779 DYVQ
-2790 RSRKSG
+2790 R
-2796 SYWGSIV
+2796 
-2803 EVTARLFAE
+2803 RLME
-2812 WVDRELK
+2812 KGVKND
-2819 KRGELNTFL
+2819 FL
-2828 SRGADEER
+2828 STFTPEES
-2836 WQQMMY
+2836 WNGE
-2842 DVHRATATVS
+2842 A
-2852 GKEPMT
+2852 EN
-2858 FDEFKQTKE
+2858 
-2867 SLRGYPYPS
+2867 YPYPTGKDAEKIAEAIDNVFS
-2876 TAEVEELGDAVRN
+2876 T
-2889 IFDTVQERID
+2889 IQERTD
-2899 EESGAVALFHKAE
+2899 EDGKAILYHKAE

-2920 RDAAVR
+2920 RDAMLR
-2926 DAIVD
+2926 DAVVD
-2931 IMRGAGIEVVTDTEE
+2931 KLREAGIEVVTDTEE

-2981 GEGAQAYGWGT
+2981 GEGNQSFGWGT

-3007 VTDLKASERE
+3007 TGDLKNSERE

-3057 PEDNGRNY
+3057 PEDNGNNY
-3065 IDWKAP
+3065 VEWDKAITDEQVSQVKKG
-3071 LTKEN
+3071 LINDSRFKKESKKMYN
-3076 KEDIRAG
+3076 TILKGISDKSLMPPFDEWIEDRAG
-3083 LLKDNFFRGQEQ
+3083 VSAMSGMENGQR
-3095 MTYDD
+3095 
-3100 LKSRGHDV
+3100 L
-3108 PGFEEWLGLRA
+3108 
-3119 DLLTTSYNGEDFYKG
+3119 YN
-3134 LSQELGG
+3134 ELITLFGS
-3141 DEIASEFLKD
+3141 DKAASEFLKD
-3151 CGFVGIKYPAEALS
+3151 CGFIGIKYPAEALS

-3171 AKNFVIFDENN
+3171 AKNFVIFDEND

-3209 LDPRIAGTQTA
+3209 LDPRIAGAQTA

-3411 GTKAFESEDGKRIYN
+3411 GTKAFEGEDGKRIYN

-3432 IGEYMVNALQEY
+3432 IGEEMVNALQEY

-3490 NAIYDR
+3490 NTIYDR
-3496 DIRYREIGAPL
+3496 NIRYREIGAPL

-3545 LKKADGSFVDAETGE
+3545 LKRADGSFVDPETGE

-3570 TGEGNQAHGW
+3570 SGEGAQVHGW
-3580 GSYFSVNDI
+3580 GSYFSANDI
-3589 REYAGS
+3589 RRYADNVQGTETYKGLHRRDIEKEFYGDR
-3595 ADVSDELE
+3595 AKITAVEEVLLAMREGKTPQEAIKEELDFWRSDEGDFAKSVMNVLE
-3603 AVEDAEEKW
+3603 A
-3612 KDEEQEAWIDT
+3612 
-3623 DIETREQF
+3623 
-3631 NIDLP
+3631 L
-3636 IYLEDSYSI
+3636 
-3645 GDADPREVAE
+3645 DPSD
-3655 IAVEYFGEDRDKVF
+3655 FKQ
-3669 TDDENEDDNIY
+3669 
-3680 EINDRLLSAMDTEYR
+3680 TE
-3695 RKMFDKRSEFI
+3695 
-3706 DNYVKEHTQQPERHH
+3706 PERHH

-3728 NDGTNY
+3728 NNGENY
-3734 IEEGG
+3734 IEEK
-3739 EVDEKIL
+3739 EP
-3746 GKVRAEL
+3746 
-3753 QSRIDE
+3753 
-3759 DGMNADYMLEKMDDV
+3759 
-3774 DYMDGRL
+3774 
-3781 LYKMLSKY
+3781 LS
-3789 AFDGSDEKASK
+3789 EKAIDRIVDALDKRLRDTFKDTRTEGFYEWARAHYSEGLRQGQHFRDIRE
-3800 FLKECGIV
+3800 FLRDSALTEEEISNILHDAGFV
-3808 GIHYDGRQDGEC
+3808 GIHYYGRRDGDS
-3820 YVIFDESDAKIV
+3820 YVIFDENDARIV

-3855 DARAFADELGTRVRV
+3855 EARTLAEELNTGVRV

-3922 IVGHK
+3922 VVGHK

-3939 DFLMKVYRGV
+3939 DFLMRVYRGV

-3956 INEIA
+3956 INELA

-4036 VFAEARDVALQNE
+4036 VFAEAKDVALQNE
-4049 LGVGNYRYSRNV
+4049 LGVGNYGR
-4061 FGGNSGYVGYS
+4061 
-4072 KSKRAVRAENA
+4072 
-4083 GLRNKSQMNKEFA
+4083 
-4096 DEVNELI
+4096 
-4103 KATNPDAEKVTLKQ
+4103 
-4117 IKDALGDIKADE
+4117 
-4129 WHHTSMYG
+4129 
-4137 NRTNYYSAETIA
+4137 
-4149 KYFTPESEEEKT
+4149 
-4161 ARESKANRYEE
+4161 
-4172 ARAAY
+4172 
-4177 YDLHNEL
+4177 
-4184 EKAAYDAMPK
+4184 
-4194 NENGKFVSS
+4194 
-4203 DGYEVMAQR
+4203 
-4212 NMLDKPQNLY
+4212 KP
-4222 NAGIIKGNR
+4222 
-4231 YYSGED
+4231 
-4237 LYFEHREDYDRLE
+4237 RL
-4250 KEYNE
+4250 
-4255 AWQKAHDGVLTE
+4255 
-4267 DKKERLQQLQKEMSE
+4267 
-4282 ADIDRFRFRT
+4282 RT

-4507 TNGGGIRFRDNGSNA
+4507 TNGGGIRFRDNGGNA

-4602 RDNYKP
+4602 RDSYKP

-4693 KEAEMQKQLRNDW
+4693 KAAEMQKQLRNDW
-4706 KQKRDEIRK
+4706 KQKRDEIRNK
-4715 QYPNDWEKAQR
+4715 YPNDWEKAQR

-4733 MVFGADLDAREYSGL
+4733 QTFGADLDAREYSGL

-4762 RAYDAVKQLMEDRPQ
+4762 RAYDAVKQLMEDRPE
-4777 ECKALDDAVHN
+4777 ECKALDEAVHN

-4800 GLIDRT
+4800 GLIDRA

-4815 EYYIPLRGFSETMA
+4815 EYYIPLRGFSETTA

-4889 VRRPSDLITVSEAWV
+4889 LRRPSDLITVSEAWV

-4953 FKTGSKKGDGI
+4953 FKTGSKKGEGI

-5017 VKKALDDTNRKLSQL
+5017 VKKGLDDVNRKMSQL
-5032 YTTANPDFVV
+5032 YTTANPDFVL

-5064 AKSFIGHWN
+5064 AKNFIGHWN
-5073 KNLPKMWSLY
+5073 KNLPKMWTLY
-5083 TKLQHNRLDM
+5083 NKLQHNTLNM
-5093 NDPVEREFKN
+5093 NDQTEREFKN

-5132 GDVKKYVDRKLE
+5132 GNVKEFVDRKLE

-5176 YDAKEISVNFNKKGA
+5176 WDAKEISVNFNKKGA

-5200 QTKIGN
+5200 QTKLGN

-5242 FAAGAAV
+5242 FTAGAAI
-5249 GFALGFILAAMHGD
+5249 GFALGWILSAIHGD

-5268 LGYGDLPDYVRRS
+5268 LGYGDLPEYVRRS
-5281 NIVIGGGKHY
+5281 NIVIGAGGHY
-5291 FTAPLPVEYRTMY
+5291 ATIPLPVEYRVMY

-5336 LPIDPLEGMSGGGK
+5336 LPIDPMEGMSGGGK

-5385 RNPEW
+5385 KMPEW
-5390 TKVNEKTTNS
+5390 TKVNENTTNS

-5465 IPVANRIYKQPTEYT
+5465 IPFANRTYKQPTEYT

>member
-1 MPDIKGNIQR
+1 MPDRIKGVYDALI
-11 LYNGLKSEG
+11 KEG
-20 ANDLGTLEEFTSK
+20 YTDKDLGGYDKFSK
-33 LQDEGNRR
+33 AMRDGKNDAVRRNTYSFLKNRG
-41 KVYDVVTRKLG
+41 YSNL
-52 HNVGDYNKFS
+52 GDYDSYSNKLLE
-62 SYIYEDNVKANT
+62 IDDVKANT
-74 QQKLEAKPVDAAVGK
+74 QQKLETKPVDAAVSK
-89 PQQASAAVQ
+89 PTQASAAVQ

-111 QPQQKAATVQAQ
+111 QPKQKAAE
-123 QPQQPKEHPMTEADK
+123 PQGTPMSEADRQRFTQFGADILGQTAYDMGKVQNMGEYSK
-138 ARMNEFM
+138 AKLKNPLDVKGKGIGFNIALGTDMQPHEINPNVVKTADGKYLTSDGNKFLNI
-145 DEFKGDARA
+145 GDASEQQNLIDK
-154 TLARTKNTSDWIEGI
+154 TLMPAYKAEELKGQINDIDKQIVEEEARLRKNTENTLGKFKRVPTKFDNTINMPTSSGKLDALKAERNKLQSEYNKLFQSGTRSQVEGLYNSVTNSI
-169 SKRKPWDVGN
+169 DKAVNAAAKKHDMPNVVFSPYAVGGVGMSKRD
-179 VNIGTDLLANGQ
+179 
-191 KRNKNVVQKGG
+191 
-202 KYITQSGNAY
+202 
-212 NTAEEANEEQEEIDW
+212 
-227 QNSNAAK
+227 
-234 VAKMQKELEGLDK
+234 
-247 EIEKEKKHVSE
+247 
-258 EYAAKNGI
+258 
-266 KLPDFLQK
+266 
-274 FRNAHQ
+274 
-280 EERKDTPLTV
+280 
-290 SMSTTS
+290 
-296 PRLQQLQKRQQELRN
+296 
-311 SIANLQ
+311 IAL
-317 RPGVRASVE
+317 
-326 RMNEDLT
+326 LT
-333 AKIGKAYEAAGNKYR
+333 AKADNPDVENLEIAQR
-348 ESGREGFDKWLA
+348 TLL
-360 PMGGESTAYGGGIQ
+360 
-374 DAYNHDYDVQ
+374 DA
-384 ILESARRS
+384 
-392 IKNAQNLI
+392 KNII
-400 NEADINA
+400 NEADQNA
-407 KNGTLT
+407 RQGTFA
-413 DWLNRSFAGGAAR
+413 DWWARSFAGGAAR
-426 GLGQSAFDLRTWD
+426 GLGQKAFDIKTWD
-439 FGLNDAV
+439 FGMHDAK
-446 EAKNLLNI
+446 ASMAFKKI
-454 LKKADNGQK
+454 IDKADRGEK
-463 LTANEQALLDAKA
+463 LTEGEQALLDAKA
-476 TEAATLAYFGN
+476 VEAATNAYFGN

-495 GQVTGMSLPFMVQ
+495 GSVTGESLPFMLEMA
-508 IAVHPA
+508 INPA
-514 AALGKTSQGMMMRY
+514 AGVGKGAQAAFTRY
-528 MVKRFGTAALKR
+528 MIKRFGSAALKR
-540 SLASRMLTLGAKG
+540 SLATKLAYNVGKYGVRAL
-553 AARLGGDIAASALI
+553 GDIAGSSIMAATTGSAR
-567 TSTSGAGNVTAE
+567 VTAE
-579 TMQRMAGNTQYNF
+579 ANRRMAGDAQFKLDDN
-592 TDKELKHIGYSG
+592 LKPTFSG
-604 TKDRED
+604 VEGKED
-610 ATSAAVKS
+610 AEKAWLHAFSQTAVD
-618 FVNNVLENFTEMGHV
+618 NFTEMEGFKYEKGGEALAKM
-633 DVAGKWVKKGLAK
+633 AGKFV
-646 ITPKSLEKGL
+646 PKSVKRFLEGATNN
-656 ERFTQNDFA
+656 EYA
-665 KALKELGQ
+665 KMMSEIMKRA
-673 RTQFHGT
+673 QFHGT
-680 IGEYL
+680 IGEYM
-685 EEKEGDALRLILGTA
+685 EEKEADALNIILGNSNM
-700 EPGANWGTG
+700 NWGAG
-709 KGGFFNLDENIDTFL
+709 KDGFFNPSDNLDTYL
-724 GVGLMGGAFGVMG
+724 GVSLMGGAFGVMG
-737 AAGYRTDRYN
+737 AAGYRTERYN

-753 NAGNIADAV
+753 NAGAAADAV
-762 FADGERFDNWRQI
+762 FARVAQERNDADILTGENGWRQM

-789 VMRDVFGTDNYTD
+789 VLTRVFTS
-802 DERKAVAQYAGAAYK
+802 DEFTPEQRKAVAQYAGAAYK
-817 MRGIKIAEAKAKAE
+817 MRGIKIAEAKAKAG

-972 KVNANGTADFMTMR
+972 KVNTNGTADFMTMR

-1000 ETASVNYADAL
+1000 ETVSVNYADAL
-1011 IEQARADIEEQE
+1011 IEQARAEIEEQE

-1028 ADIENGGLNVEQGAP
+1028 ANIENGGLNVEQGAP
-1043 VNFLDDSGQVVNAV
+1043 VNFVDDSGQVVNAV

-1106 DATDIEQEGEGVQIE
+1106 DAADIEQEGEGVQIE

-1163 NRVKADELMQAATS
+1163 NRVKADKLMQAATA

-1207 GSLVEAQQPTEEQT
+1207 GSIVEAQQPTEEQT
-1221 RAIDRI
+1221 RVIDRI

-1333 RKKKEAEN
+1333 ERKKKEAEN
-1341 ALPPLPENVTV
+1341 SLPPLPENVTI
-1352 GEDGSLQAVDNNEE
+1352 GEDGSLQAVEDNEE
-1366 KAQEQITEQPQAVE
+1366 KVQEPTTEATPVAE
-1380 ESASEQTESE
+1380 EKENEPTVTEEPTE
-1390 AAPEVAEEANE
+1390 AAPTAEESTAATETEAQIEAAEKKNKKYDFSIE
-1401 TEEQVREA
+1401 TEEEFAAFEKKVRDMSDEELLDVMRSQGFDETKA
-1409 EAQTD
+1409 DHPSVYDEYD
-1414 TNPTEAQK
+1414 YRHDKEYTEMF
-1422 EAGNYRKGHVT
+1422 EMYMN
-1433 IDGLDISIEQPRGSV
+1433 GLNDGSV
-1448 RSGKDKGGKEWSVVM
+1448 SREQVEEMLADAEKEWKDGGFANDLRTQLNAQIDACREWLEAHLETKDNVVAK
-1463 NNTYGYIRGTEGVD
+1463 
-1477 GDHIDIFLSDNP
+1477 
-1489 TEGDVFVVDQV
+1489 Q
-1500 NEDGTFDEHK
+1500 
-1510 VMYGFPDIESAR
+1510 
-1522 EAYLANYSEGWQGL
+1522 
-1536 GAITPVSKENFKK
+1536 
-1549 WIDSSHRK
+1549 
-1557 TKPFAEYSSVE
+1557 E
-1568 TIGDVL
+1568 TGR
-1574 TEHTE
+1574 HTE
-1579 EEQQTAN
+1579 EAQQPTAEKATPQAEEEQATNEDEQRDAVNKQVEKVLSEHGYHKGDMFRTHNMGNNAKAEIAGFDAGGVVLRTFAENGKQTAQYIELAEN
-1586 KTKQNDSEG
+1586 FLEMVDNGYLEPITEERKESEPQDKTKQNDSEG
-1595 KQEEKKPQKPTSNR
+1595 KKEEKKPQKPTSNR
-1609 KNTEEQKERLYEN
+1609 KNTEEPKERLYEN

-1747 KVLDKVHNF
+1747 KVLDKLHNF

-1799 SEFLIPKTAYDYATF
+1799 SEFLIPKTAYDYARF
-1814 VGGKMMS
+1814 VGGKMMG

-1828 KKDDELQSLKQRY
+1828 KKDAELQSLKQKY

-1846 EAKRAERIARLEK
+1846 GAKRNERIARLEK

-1894 TQEKAEEKAKTSDSQ
+1894 TQEKAEETAKTSDSQ
-1909 EDEKKRTE
+1909 EDEKKTE

-1925 NERKA
+1925 
-1930 EPMDIGKFVPY
+1930 
-1941 TPKVAEWVQNMPP
+1941 
-1954 MHNMLGVYHDPS
+1954 
-1966 GFAVASDG
+1966 
-1974 HILVYDKRQYDDS
+1974 
-1987 RKGQIVATRDIKK
+1987 
-2000 GREFTWKKKGETIE
+2000 
-2014 GRYPNWQRVIPEVEN
+2014 
-2029 NGYRAVNI
+2029 
-2037 DFAGFA
+2037 
-2043 ADFKKQK
+2043 
-2050 AQIIAEFKE
+2050 
-2059 RNNLPENEDVYAVN
+2059 
-2073 LVMPDGRSVRVDNKL
+2073 
-2088 LQDYL
+2088 
-2093 DAADSLGATSLYYG
+2093 
-2107 NDYRKPLF
+2107 
-2115 VKSENGGALL
+2115 
-2125 MPMMGTNDAPVIDL
+2125 
-2139 SKYVTAENSESKQE
+2139 
-2153 DAASEPTAV
+2153 
-2162 ESKGKKPTAVKGEKI
+2162 PTAVKGKKI
-2177 EDVGERLE
+2177 EDVGEKIG
-2185 GARKDMLKV
+2185 GARKDIASEMSGKINLNADTFPKMFPKFDLQKLVEKGLDPKMAAAVMFLRQEAMKV
-2194 LSKTFED
+2194 FKSKKKRSGTAEALSAAKFFAAYAKRALEEGNTDVTFTDGRWMFTEYGQASIKTN
-2201 ATVQALIELP
+2201 IELYGKIMEKMGTDMLDLDLSDYHIDP
-2211 FSKAFKKPDLKKA
+2211 IGVGKISGVRHYAYRNDGKGGREQFEPHYTAHAGRSVDYLKEDERDKAFEFVINKLEQNVSYKNAHPYSLSVYRQGSKYFVGTRISGEIEHLTEDFDNLKDANEYLNANEADLQVKAAQTEQQKKA
-2224 VESGALREEDALF
+2224 DKKSTAPVAKLEFKSG
-2237 YETLFA
+2237 
-2243 LINTNKPKDTK
+2243 K
-2254 SELWKKKKYENYE
+2254 EN
-2267 TSVEKWAKQT
+2267 
-2277 HNILS
+2277 
-2282 FLKEFVEATPEQRD
+2282 
-2296 IMMRTMMENHYPGR
+2296 RTMVISVKIGDEYVPLS
-2310 DKELAEI
+2310 DEL
-2317 EKRKELNKD
+2317 
-2326 YTYTDKDGK
+2326 
-2335 EHTKKY
+2335 
-2341 EWGDKTTP
+2341 
-2349 NMVWVMHE
+2349 
-2357 ILSRLGYEV
+2357 
-2366 GDKMDIPYGVIKAS
+2366 
-2380 ADGLYYGLTDNKNDK
+2380 
-2395 NYAIGTFASI
+2395 
-2405 EGAIDAAVYLAKVKR
+2405 
-2420 GDTDLQHPKK
+2420 
-2430 LFSVVHTKTTY
+2430 
-2441 KDSGK
+2441 KDSSVLK
-2446 YRVVYGRNLNV
+2446 FYREH
-2457 KQFDS
+2457 K
-2462 KEEADKFVK
+2462 
-2471 EKAARAISAYASPI
+2471 
-2485 QEVDEMTDYVITFYH
+2485 DE
-2500 PLTGKKIQIDNEK
+2500 L
-2513 FATKAE
+2513 
-2519 TLTYLSENIES
+2519 
-2530 VNEAVNEKLR
+2530 
-2540 AEAEQKGQKKEIT
+2540 QKKAQQLMDEW
-2553 ADDMMHVSYTYNV
+2553 
-2566 ANKTASYAVYMN
+2566 
-2578 KEVANNYGM
+2578 
-2587 PAMLREGFQS
+2587 F
-2597 REEAKQWLEEHKTE
+2597 EAKQ
-2611 VFDIYKKA
+2611 KA
-2619 EAQRKAYV
+2619 KGWKPELSLGGVGAR
-2627 YFSSGQDT
+2627 S
-2635 RAGEDYR
+2635 GEDYR
-2642 NGKDVTAE
+2642 HGRDIDAE
-2650 DFMNE
+2650 ELHNT
-2655 FGFRGVQFGN
+2655 FGFRGIEFGN
-2665 WTNQTDRQMAINQ
+2665 YVSQKERQKFLNET
-2678 AYDALI
+2678 YDALM
-2684 DMAHLLG
+2684 DLSTLLG
-2691 VSPKALSLGGK
+2691 ISPKAIGLGGE
-2702 LGIAF
+2702 LGFAIGA
-2707 GSRGSGNANAH
+2707 RGLGAKSGQAH
-2718 FERDE
+2718 YEPTYN
-2723 FVINLTKTRGAGSLA
+2723 VINLTKKSGAGALA

-2745 DSYFAKQAGMELG
+2745 DFFMNREGNTRKASATSVENAEGFSNETRKEMRDAFMHLMETIKGSEYYKRSKALEHRMHPDRASNQTGYFDQPTELG
-2758 MVTEQTSL
+2758 ARAFQ
-2766 EMRKELR
+2766 
-2773 EAYNNL
+2773 
-2779 VDAIKETDYYE
+2779 DYVQ
-2790 RSRKSG
+2790 R
-2796 SYWGSIV
+2796 
-2803 EVTARLFAE
+2803 RLME
-2812 WVDRELK
+2812 KGVKND
-2819 KRGELNTFL
+2819 FL
-2828 SRGADEER
+2828 STFTPEES
-2836 WQQMMY
+2836 WNGE
-2842 DVHRATATVS
+2842 A
-2852 GKEPMT
+2852 EN
-2858 FDEFKQTKE
+2858 
-2867 SLRGYPYPS
+2867 YPYPTGKDAEKIAEAIDNVFS
-2876 TAEVEELGDAVRN
+2876 T
-2889 IFDTVQERID
+2889 IQERTD
-2899 EESGAVALFHKAE
+2899 EDGKAILYHKAE

-2920 RDAAVR
+2920 RDAMLR
-2926 DAIVD
+2926 DAVVD
-2931 IMRGAGIEVVTDTEE
+2931 KLREAGIEVVTDTEE

-2981 GEGAQAYGWGT
+2981 GEGNQSFGWGT

-3007 VTDLKASERE
+3007 TGDLKDSERE

-3038 ENELKNLGDAQ
+3038 ENELKNLGDVQ

-3057 PEDNGRNY
+3057 PEDNGNNY
-3065 IDWKAP
+3065 VEWDKAITDEQVSQVKKG
-3071 LTKEN
+3071 LINDSRFKKESKKMYN
-3076 KEDIRAG
+3076 TILKGISDKSLMPPFDEWIEDRAG
-3083 LLKDNFFRGQEQ
+3083 VSAMSGMENGQR
-3095 MTYDD
+3095 
-3100 LKSRGHDV
+3100 L
-3108 PGFEEWLGLRA
+3108 
-3119 DLLTTSYNGEDFYKG
+3119 YN
-3134 LSQELGG
+3134 ELITLFGS
-3141 DEIASEFLKD
+3141 DKAASEFLKD

-3182 AKIESKTRFF
+3182 AKITDKVRFF
-3192 RTESGEAYGFV
+3192 RTENGEAYGFV

-3209 LDPRIAGTQTA
+3209 LDPRIAGAQTA

-3356 INTATDNKSGQ
+3356 INTATDNKSGYTPEMQ
-3367 MRFDFGDNENKRAT
+3367 SIKDEAIADGTFMKAPNGNPTNLNERQWLQVRTKNFINWFGDWINDPANASKVVDENGEPLVVYHNSQTKNITVFKSGVGNAIFFADAIAQNYVEGFERGDYNYAVFLNIKNPHTESYEAGFIDEEDSVDGVFVSAKVEEGVGHAAIVKNPNQIKSATDNVGTYSRENNDIRYERAGFKGNRRKQET

-3411 GTKAFESEDGKRIYN
+3411 GTKAFEGEDGKRIFN

-3490 NAIYDR
+3490 EAIYDR

-3545 LKKADGSFVDAETGE
+3545 LKRADGSFVDAETGE

-3570 TGEGNQAHGW
+3570 TGEGAQVHGW
-3580 GSYFSVNDI
+3580 GSYFSANDI
-3589 REYAGS
+3589 RRYAGS
-3595 ADVSDELE
+3595 V
-3603 AVEDAEEKW
+3603 
-3612 KDEEQEAWIDT
+3612 DEEPGYRYKGK
-3623 DIETREQF
+3623 TRE
-3631 NIDLP
+3631 DL
-3636 IYLEDSYSI
+3636 
-3645 GDADPREVAE
+3645 
-3655 IAVEYFGEDRDKVF
+3655 
-3669 TDDENEDDNIY
+3669 DDENIT
-3680 EINDRLLSAMDTEYR
+3680 EIAAGIII
-3695 RKMFDKRSEFI
+3695 DKADLDKVSIEQAKEALI
-3706 DNYVKEHTQQPERHH
+3706 KEHTDELDSLHKEKKEQRRPASVMDDLIADETNLLKGLTRLKVADFKYFEPERHH

-3728 NDGTNY
+3728 NNGTNY
-3734 IEEGG
+3734 IEEK
-3739 EVDEKIL
+3739 EPLSEKTIDRIVDALDKRLRNTFKDTKTE
-3746 GKVRAEL
+3746 GFYEWARAHHSEGL
-3753 QSRIDE
+3753 RQGQNFRDIRE
-3759 DGMNADYMLEKMDDV
+3759 
-3774 DYMDGRL
+3774 
-3781 LYKMLSKY
+3781 
-3789 AFDGSDEKASK
+3789 
-3800 FLKECGIV
+3800 FLRDSGNTEEEISNVLHDAGFV
-3808 GIHYDGRQDGEC
+3808 GIHYDGRKDGEC
-3820 YVIFDESDAKIV
+3820 YVIFDGNDAKIV
-3832 NHERFRDGEAAQTE
+3832 NHERFRDAEETE
-3846 ERDEDAMER
+3846 QNAERDEDAMER

-4036 VFAEARDVALQNE
+4036 VFAEAKDVALQNE
-4049 LGVGNYRYSRNV
+4049 LGVGNYGR
-4061 FGGNSGYVGYS
+4061 
-4072 KSKRAVRAENA
+4072 
-4083 GLRNKSQMNKEFA
+4083 
-4096 DEVNELI
+4096 
-4103 KATNPDAEKVTLKQ
+4103 
-4117 IKDALGDIKADE
+4117 
-4129 WHHTSMYG
+4129 
-4137 NRTNYYSAETIA
+4137 
-4149 KYFTPESEEEKT
+4149 
-4161 ARESKANRYEE
+4161 
-4172 ARAAY
+4172 
-4177 YDLHNEL
+4177 
-4184 EKAAYDAMPK
+4184 
-4194 NENGKFVSS
+4194 
-4203 DGYEVMAQR
+4203 
-4212 NMLDKPQNLY
+4212 KP
-4222 NAGIIKGNR
+4222 
-4231 YYSGED
+4231 
-4237 LYFEHREDYDRLE
+4237 RL
-4250 KEYNE
+4250 
-4255 AWQKAHDGVLTE
+4255 
-4267 DKKERLQQLQKEMSE
+4267 
-4282 ADIDRFRFRT
+4282 RT

-4367 PYAPSDRKNAPTYD
+4367 PYAPNDRKNAPTYD

-4507 TNGGGIRFRDNGSNA
+4507 TNGGGIRFRDNGGNA

-4545 KGSYQAIEAIQDS
+4545 KGSYQAIEAVQDS

-4777 ECKALDDAVHN
+4777 ECKALDEAVHN

-4800 GLIDRT
+4800 GLIDRA

-4815 EYYIPLRGFSETMA
+4815 EYYIPLRGFSETTA

-4889 VRRPSDLITVSEAWV
+4889 LRRPSDLITVSEAWV

-4995 RLAQAVNG
+4995 RLAQAING

-5053 SMALIKEDATY
+5053 SMALIKEDAAY

-5083 TKLQHNRLDM
+5083 KKLQHNTLNM

-5132 GDVKKYVDRKLE
+5132 GNVKKFVESSLNL
-5144 AFDRLNRSVENLARF
+5144 FDRANRSVENLARF

-5200 QTKIGN
+5200 QTKLGN

-5216 GGYIFWNAGIQG
+5216 GGYIFWNAGVQG

-5281 NIVIGGGKHY
+5281 NIVIGGSKHY

-5304 GMGELAQRVL
+5304 GMGELAYRVL

-5321 NAELAEKVAATITQA
+5321 NAELAEKITSTITQA
-5336 LPIDPLEGMSGGGK
+5336 LPIDSMEGMSGGGK

-5390 TKVNEKTTNS
+5390 TKVNENTTNS

-5465 IPVANRIYKQPTEYT
+5465 IPFANRGYKQPTEYT
-5480 KDSRINSEYRKDVED
+5480 KESRINSEYRKDIED
-5495 MRDLKQKERGY
+5495 MRELKQKERGY